1 MLAFEEAGEGR
12 GLRMRKVLGA
22 ALLIVGILMLV
33 YRGFSYT
40 KEKHEAR
47 IGDLAVAIKH
57 RERVDVPVW
66 AGVVVTL
73 AGGALLAS
81 GGAFTRGS
89 RSRR

>member
-1 MLAFEEAGEGR
+1 MRR
-12 GLRMRKVLGA
+12 GLGA
-22 ALLIVGILMLV
+22 VLLILGVLMLV

-47 IGDLAVAIKH
+47 IGGLSLEVKE
-57 RERVDVPVW
+57 RERIEVPVW

-81 GGAFTRGS
+81 GASIRGS